1 MADDG
6 VGISNQTVVLV
17 FVGELTNILNEVRD
31 QVQTN
36 DNGEYQFADVS
47 TGRYKVRFYPPEPEC
62 CSPSRYTGDNDQSI
76 IDDGVPCASY
86 YETGVIEVGNDSNE
100 NVNGGIVCGHCPGD
114 WDIIVNNANT
124 IPGGGLGSVE
134 FSSYNTASVNT
145 DGFVVFGASSTEDG
159 TPLPL
164 QTGIFVRDVLDN
176 STETGIIRRQAGSG
190 TEVPN
195 PNLLSAEFDEFP
207 TFPRISID
215 EYNIATRGNYDR
227 FLLPVG
233 ESVGNTGIYFNL
245 VAKDDTSSPSF
256 RTGMA
261 TLGSIS
267 AFDIFEVPGLL
278 TPPGTAF
285 DIFPG
290 SPAIQNDGTMAFKGN
305 YEDGIPKTGVFYR
318 ALDNEDRGGAGEVFL
333 ITNSDTGIP
342 NCVLEAT
349 FEYISTPSIAN
360 NKAVFLGLDNEA
372 NPNCGGIYDA
382 VLEFPS
388 NGSPLGLE
396 SLVAIGDEVSD
407 TPLSRTFTTLGDGL
421 SYDGNAV
428 SFWGGWGD
436 DIKIISLCC
445 PESGTLSDYCK
456 NDDLDTINGTET
468 NDAPCGY
475 YQNKTVP
482 VNQGIFVYDGEDRS
496 VTTVAKSSILNN
508 DIDFVFWDYS
518 GEPDSSDPP
527 RWRAS
532 ATSALSSKDRV
543 AYKVKKDD
551 IVGIYVWNRGDP
563 SDGVDVDNAIAKT
576 GDDCTQFDPDSVGL
590 LGGSR
595 SVDSVDMERDSFR
608 GTRLVVTITCDDL
621 VAQGDWGGIYMTRI
635 CPVPSVT
642 TIVQQETPI
651 ESPNLISS
659 KVLRRSEPVYESIC
673 NEKIQNL
680 VLLNNSSQ
688 AVDEFEIS
696 FVYAVE
702 SRQTNHDYMN
712 DLEDWI
718 LYYVAESTLSCDDD
732 KISSQFLLR
741 SGSVLENG
749 DNDEIQS
756 LRGVIKVRY
765 PQDGGEITSQTSEC
779 DPTLSDAK
787 GCTVWSTR
795 LLVSSVGLPV
805 SDVHHEILH
814 LISVALNNGTFVENV
829 PDLFKTVYLGPQ
841 LDSSASATTVSDD
854 HGEVIVDNKQSMWSL
869 VFFIPIVVLGV
880 IGIVF
885 FPYQR
890 WYRSYKSTPF

>member
-6 VGISNQTVVLV
+6 VGISNQTVELVL
-17 FVGELTNILNEVRD
+17 VGELTNIDE
-31 QVQTN
+31 VQTN
-36 DNGEYQFADVS
+36 DNGEYQFADVPN
-47 TGRYKVRFYPPEPEC
+47 GNYKVRFYPPEPVEC
-62 CSPSRYTGDNDQSI
+62 CSPSRWTEDNDQSI
-76 IDDGVPCASY
+76 IDDGIPCASY

-114 WDIIVNNANT
+114 WDIIVNNNDK
-124 IPGGGLGSVE
+124 IPNGGLVDIRK

-159 TPLPL
+159 TLPLPL
-164 QTGIFVRDVLDN
+164 QTGIFVRDMFDN

-195 PNLLSAEFDEFP
+195 PNFNSAEFDEFP
-207 TFPRISID
+207 SFPRMSID
-215 EYNIATRGNYDR
+215 EYNIATRGNYDQS
-227 FLLPVG
+227 LLPIG
-233 ESVGNTGIYFNL
+233 DSVDNIGIYFNL
-245 VAKDDTSSPSF
+245 VTKDDTSSPSF

-267 AFDIFEVPGLL
+267 EFSIFEVPGIF
-278 TPPGTAF
+278 TPQGTAF

-342 NCVLEAT
+342 NCVLDAT

-382 VLEFPS
+382 VLEFPG
-388 NGSPLGLE
+388 NGFPLGLE
-396 SLVAIGDEVSD
+396 SLVTIGDEVPD
-407 TPLSRTFTTLGDGL
+407 TPLSRTFTTLGDDL

-436 DIKIISLCC
+436 NNKTISLCC
-445 PESGTLSDYCK
+445 PENDLSEYCK
-456 NDDLDTINGTET
+456 NDDPDTINGTET
-468 NDAPCGY
+468 GDAPLDCDSGY

-482 VNQGIFVYDGEDRS
+482 VNQGIFVYDGEDDGS
-496 VTTVAKSSILNN
+496 ITTVAKSSIIND
-508 DIDFVFWDYS
+508 DIDFVFWHYS
-518 GEPDSSDPP
+518 GEPESSDPP

-551 IVGIYVWNRGDP
+551 TVGIYVWNRDDP
-563 SDGVDVDNAIAKT
+563 DNDDVVAQT
-576 GDDCTQFDPDSVGL
+576 GDDCTTFDPDGVSTVGL
-590 LGGSR
+590 GLSL
-595 SVDSVDMERDSFR
+595 SVDSVSIERDSFR
-608 GTRLVVTITCDDL
+608 GTRLVVTITCNPSNGI
-621 VAQGDWGGIYMTRI
+621 QEGNWGGIYMTRI
-635 CPVPSVT
+635 CPVPSVN
-642 TIVQQETPI
+642 TIVQQETV
-651 ESPNLISS
+651 ESNFISS
-659 KVLRRSEPVYESIC
+659 NVLRRSEPVYESNC
-673 NEKIQNL
+673 NERMQNFI
-680 VLLNNSSQ
+680 LLNNSSQ
-688 AVDEFEIS
+688 TVDEFEIS

-741 SGSVLENG
+741 SSSLLDN
-749 DNDEIQS
+749 DNDEPRS
-756 LRGVIKVRY
+756 HGGVIKVRY
-765 PQDGGEITSQTSEC
+765 PQDGNEITSQTSEC
-779 DPTLSDAK
+779 DPTLSNAK

-795 LLVSSVGLPV
+795 LIVSSVGLPV

-814 LISVALNNGTFVENV
+814 LISNALNNGTFVESV
-829 PDLFKTVYLGPQ
+829 PDLIKTVYLGPQ

-854 HGEVIVDNKQSMWSL
+854 HGEVVVDEKQSMWSL
-869 VFFIPIVVLGV
+869 VFFVPIVVLGV

-885 FPYQR
+885 FPYQK
-890 WYRSYKSTPF
+890 WYRYKSTPV